1 MVMLVI
7 SAGREA
13 NDKMGRDYRILG
25 RGFWVR
31 WLSRLVSLQE
41 AVSSV
46 SIVTEFLQHRA
57 LTY

>member
-1 MVMLVI
+1 MLAI
-7 SAGREA
+7 SAGMEA

-25 RGFWVR
+25 REFWVR

-41 AVSSV
+41 AVISV

>member
-1 MVMLVI
+1 
-7 SAGREA
+7 
-13 NDKMGRDYRILG
+13 
-25 RGFWVR
+25 VR

-46 SIVTEFLQHRA
+46 SIATAFLQHRA

>member
-1 MVMLVI
+1 MLVI
-7 SAGREA
+7 SAGMEA

-25 RGFWVR
+25 REFWVR

-46 SIVTEFLQHRA
+46 SIATECLQHRA

>member
-1 MVMLVI
+1 MLVI
-7 SAGREA
+7 SAGMEA

-31 WLSRLVSLQE
+31 WLSPLVSLQE
-41 AVSSV
+41 AVISV

>member
-1 MVMLVI
+1 MLVI

-25 RGFWVR
+25 REFWVR

-41 AVSSV
+41 AVISV